1 MSLFSAAAFCAVFM
15 CATMCGA
22 FIHQCESH
30 RIVLRSPLGAA
41 KMSHTSPSE
50 GGAAICPIAGIGQEE
65 YSTAKAIPPAPFG
78 RETVTVAEFQTL
90 RRRVSHLESMV
101 GDLCGALLHSDD
113 ISLLERQTAE
123 IGCVYRDGSFAE
135 FRQPAFA
142 RVRVRDVMHK
152 YGFLVKTQP
161 HTWQRIPN
169 ETNVS
174 DWYDLRTP

>member
-1 MSLFSAAAFCAVFM
+1 MSFIRAAAFCAVLM

-22 FIHQCESH
+22 FIQHCESQ
-30 RIVLRSPLGAA
+30 RFVKRSPFGATKISQA
-41 KMSHTSPSE
+41 SSSE

-65 YSTAKAIPPAPFG
+65 YITYKAIPPTPFG
-78 RETVTVAEFQTL
+78 KETVTVAEFQTL
-90 RRRVSHLESMV
+90 RRRVSHLENMV
-101 GDLCGALLHSDD
+101 GDLCGALLYSDD
-113 ISLLERQTAE
+113 ISMLERQTAE

-142 RVRVRDVMHK
+142 RVRVQNVMQK

-161 HTWQRIPN
+161 HRWERIPN
-169 ETNVS
+169 ETNTS